1 MTGDTEAYLQAPAF
15 ARLWQA
21 ARDAYERNGGI
32 AGTAFVRGLS
42 EDEAAALNGLLRRR
56 RPLRASGQLR
66 LGLQALDA
74 TLREFACPLEQVLI
88 SRGGALASRPAQRE
102 QAAQRERALWAEL
115 ESAAVAADARL
126 GAVVEDLRGSG
137 LLKRLGRG
145 SELRLGRHAIDVLE
159 TILGLRGG
167 VVSLAVLAA
176 RLCGDAKALNEGR
189 PLTTVVL
196 RGLGL
201 LAGEPVPSTA
211 AGRRDLWER
220 FGVVCN
226 PLSSHVLFL
235 NLPVATAPGI
245 AAAVA
250 AHRDAGEPMRLTLRA
265 LRGVPLRF
273 EPRATIHVCENP
285 TVVSAAAEAFGSA
298 CAPLVCTDGR
308 PVVAVQRLLAQAA
321 DAGCALRYHGD
332 FDWPGVAMAADAMRR
347 YGATPWRLTASEYE
361 AALTSGSPARRLAG
375 VPSPTPWDWPLE
387 PAMRAAGVVVEEEA
401 MISILLSDL
410 AP

>member
-1 MTGDTEAYLQAPAF
+1 MGST
-15 ARLWQA
+15 R
-21 ARDAYERNGGI
+21 I
-32 AGTAFVRGLS
+32 
-42 EDEAAALNGLLRRR
+42 
-56 RPLRASGQLR
+56 
-66 LGLQALDA
+66 
-74 TLREFACPLEQVLI
+74 
-88 SRGGALASRPAQRE
+88 RGGGSRR
-102 QAAQRERALWAEL
+102 
-115 ESAAVAADARL
+115 RL

-235 NLPVATAPGI
+235 NLPVATAPGSRPQSPLI
-245 AAAVA
+245 AM
-250 AHRDAGEPMRLTLRA
+250 P
-265 LRGVPLRF
+265 
-273 EPRATIHVCENP
+273 
-285 TVVSAAAEAFGSA
+285 
-298 CAPLVCTDGR
+298 
-308 PVVAVQRLLAQAA
+308 
-321 DAGCALRYHGD
+321 
-332 FDWPGVAMAADAMRR
+332 
-347 YGATPWRLTASEYE
+347 ASRC
-361 AALTSGSPARRLAG
+361 G
-375 VPSPTPWDWPLE
+375 
-387 PAMRAAGVVVEEEA
+387 
-401 MISILLSDL
+401 
-410 AP
+410 